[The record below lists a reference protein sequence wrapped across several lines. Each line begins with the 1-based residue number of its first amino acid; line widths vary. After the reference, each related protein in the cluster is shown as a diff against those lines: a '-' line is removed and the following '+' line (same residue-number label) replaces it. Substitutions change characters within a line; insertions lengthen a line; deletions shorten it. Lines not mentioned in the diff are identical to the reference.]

1 MTPTEIRISVR
12 TLQAQGRSLREIS
25 RLLRLSRNT
34 VRRILRKPDTEPR
47 NIYAAGA
54 EAVSKVERNMCNAVN
69 ARRCHP
75 AGVEEHITCKRNAPE
90 AGRSRVWPEAR
101 LDSGPHR
108 EGEEP

>member
-1 MTPTEIRISVR
+1 MGCLI
-12 TLQAQGRSLREIS
+12 
-25 RLLRLSRNT
+25 
-34 VRRILRKPDTEPR
+34 EPR

-69 ARRCHP
+69 ARCCHP

-90 AGRSRVWPEAR
+90 AGRSCVWPGTM

-108 EGEEP
+108 RRGAVVDDAQRREVGPRNSSCEAGEQGGAICRGVG